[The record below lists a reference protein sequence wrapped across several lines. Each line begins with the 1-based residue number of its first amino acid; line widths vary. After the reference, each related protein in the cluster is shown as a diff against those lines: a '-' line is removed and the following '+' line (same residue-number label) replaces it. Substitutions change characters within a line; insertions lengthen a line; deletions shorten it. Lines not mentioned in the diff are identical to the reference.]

1 MHRSRNDVSAGRRP
15 CSGSETYDL
24 MMLMDAKVI
33 RSEEQ
38 HQEYLLEIQNLIA
51 SDPQPGS
58 YIAERL
64 ELLSVLVEAYEN
76 QKYPIEAPDP
86 VSAILFRMQE
96 QGLKQADLV
105 PYFGTRSRV
114 SEVLSRKRPLT
125 VNMIRALSSGLGI
138 SAETLVGVGQ
148 VEVTKSESDEV
159 DWSRFPA
166 KEMIARGWLQKLT
179 NTTVK
184 STEELVRNFISDFG
198 MQFGSAAFRRT
209 IGGDAYSPATQY
221 ALQAW
226 LARVIQSGRERKP
239 LISKFDRSVLS
250 QPFLRELA
258 QLSWSDHGPL
268 LAVEFLEKHG
278 IAVVIEPHLKGTL
291 LDGAALQD
299 TDGMPIIG
307 LTLRFDRL
315 DNFWFTLLHE
325 VAHLWKHVTPEETFL
340 DNLDASSEDS
350 RELEANR
357 IAKEAL
363 IPRVA
368 WKRSEAYLNPSSQ
381 AIDQLSRE
389 LKIHPAIIAGRLR
402 KERENYTIF
411 NDLVGHGQ
419 VRRHF
424 NLTGIEV

>member
-1 MHRSRNDVSAGRRP
+1 
-15 CSGSETYDL
+15 
-24 MMLMDAKVI
+24 MLMDAKVI

-38 HQEYLLEIQNLIA
+38 HQEYLSEIQNLIA
-51 SDPQPGS
+51 CDPQQGS
-58 YIAERL
+58 IEAERL

-114 SEVLSRKRPLT
+114 SEVLGRKRPLT
-125 VNMIRALSSGLGI
+125 VNMIRALASGIGI
-138 SAETLVGVGQ
+138 STETLVGIEPNAVTQ
-148 VEVTKSESDEV
+148 VEREEV
-159 DWSRFPA
+159 DWSGFPI
-166 KEMIARGWLQKLT
+166 KEMIARGWIQKLT
-179 NTTVK
+179 NKAVK
-184 STEELVRNFISDFG
+184 STEELVQGFISNVG
-198 MQFGSAAFRRT
+198 VQFGSTAFRRT
-209 IGGDAYSPATQY
+209 IGGDAYSPATKY
-221 ALQAW
+221 ALYAW
-226 LARVIQSGRERKP
+226 IARVIQRARERKTA
-239 LISKFDRSVLS
+239 LGSFDRNGLS
-250 QPFLRELA
+250 APFLRELA
-258 QLSWSDHGPL
+258 QLSWSEHGPV

-299 TDGMPIIG
+299 DDGTPIVG

-325 VAHLWKHVTPEETFL
+325 VAHLWKHVDGNETFL
-340 DNLDASSEDS
+340 DNLDSSSEDR

-363 IPRVA
+363 IPKIA
-368 WKRSEAYLNPSSQ
+368 WKRSDAYLSPNNQ

-402 KERENYTIF
+402 KDRENFTIF

-419 VRRHF
+419 VRKHF
-424 NLTGIEV
+424 NLTGMEV

>member
-1 MHRSRNDVSAGRRP
+1 
-15 CSGSETYDL
+15 
-24 MMLMDAKVI
+24 MMRMDTKVI

-38 HQEYLLEIQNLIA
+38 HQEYLSEIQRLLA
-51 SDPQPGS
+51 REPQPGS
-58 YIAERL
+58 ENAERL
-64 ELLSVLVEAYEN
+64 ELLSVLVEAFEN

-86 VSAILFRMQE
+86 ISAILFRMQE
-96 QGLKQADLV
+96 QGLKQADLI

-114 SEVLSRKRPLT
+114 SEVLGRKRPLT

-138 SAETLVGVGQ
+138 STETLVGVRAT
-148 VEVTKSESDEV
+148 EVAQTEKEEV
-159 DWSRFPA
+159 DWGRFPI

-179 NTTVK
+179 NKAVK
-184 STEELVRNFISDFG
+184 STEELVQGFISNVG
-198 MQFGSAAFRRT
+198 VEFGSTAFRRT
-209 IGGDAYSPATQY
+209 LGGDAYSPATKY
-221 ALQAW
+221 ALYAW
-226 LARVIQSGRERKP
+226 LARVIQRARERKST
-239 LISKFDRSVLS
+239 LGLFDRDQFSAT
-250 QPFLRELA
+250 FMRELA
-258 QLSWSDHGPL
+258 QLSWFEHGPV

-291 LDGAALQD
+291 LDGAAMQD
-299 TDGMPIIG
+299 EDGTPIIG

-325 VAHLWKHVTPEETFL
+325 VAHLWKHVDREETFL
-340 DNLDASSEDS
+340 DNLDASSEDR
-350 RELEANR
+350 REVEANR

-368 WKRSEAYLNPSSQ
+368 WKRSDAYLNPSNL
-381 AIDQLSRE
+381 AIDMLSRE

-419 VRRHF
+419 VGKYF
-424 NLTGIEV
+424 NFSEVEV

>member
-1 MHRSRNDVSAGRRP
+1 MTQM
-15 CSGSETYDL
+15 E
-24 MMLMDAKVI
+24 AKVI

-38 HQEYLLEIQNLIA
+38 HQEYLAEIQRLISLEPSA
-51 SDPQPGS
+51 GS
-58 YIAERL
+58 EKAERL

-86 VSAILFRMQE
+86 ISAILFRMQE

-114 SEVLSRKRPLT
+114 SEVLGRKRPLT

-138 SAETLVGVGQ
+138 STETLVGVGAA
-148 VEVTKSESDEV
+148 EVAKIDKDEV
-159 DWSRFPA
+159 DWGGFPI
-166 KEMIARGWLQKLT
+166 KEMIARGWLQKLA
-179 NTTVK
+179 NKAVK
-184 STEELVRNFISDFG
+184 STEELVQGFISNVG
-198 MQFGSAAFRRT
+198 VEFGSTAFRRT
-209 IGGDAYSPATQY
+209 LGGDAYSPATKY
-221 ALQAW
+221 ALYAW
-226 LARVIQSGRERKP
+226 LARVIQRARERKFS
-239 LISKFDRSVLS
+239 IGMFDRDQLS
-250 QPFLRELA
+250 ASFMRELA
-258 QLSWSDHGPL
+258 QLSWFEHGPV
-268 LAVEFLEKHG
+268 LAIEFLEKHG

-291 LDGAALQD
+291 LDGAAMQD
-299 TDGMPIIG
+299 EDGTPIVG

-325 VAHLWKHVTPEETFL
+325 VAHVWKHVDREETFL
-340 DNLDASSEDS
+340 DNLDSSSDDR
-350 RELEANR
+350 REVEANR

-368 WKRSEAYLNPSSQ
+368 WKRSDAYLNPSNLT
-381 AIDQLSRE
+381 IDKLSRE

-419 VRRHF
+419 VRKHF
-424 NLTGIEV
+424 NFSEVEV